1 MRQWTGAALAAILL
15 WAQCQFGVATAAG
28 GVYKWVDAQGQVHYD
43 DHSLVRG
50 TRLTQALLADRRV
63 AADPDYSGPVPAE
76 WVAAF
81 ARDCALAKARG
92 ETLLNAEAVYG
103 ITPDGDEFRYTDQQR
118 RLMML
123 ETAEAARSVC
133 APGAARAAFEA
144 AQRAA
149 QDS

>member
-1 MRQWTGAALAAILL
+1 MIGEFAQNADMRSILKSLLLITAVAL
-15 WAQCQFGVATAAG
+15 
-28 GVYKWVDAQGQVHYD
+28 
-43 DHSLVRG
+43 
-50 TRLTQALLADRRV
+50 
-63 AADPDYSGPVPAE
+63 VPAE